1 MKNSSYKISIIIEK
15 DADGYYAYCPEL
27 QGCHS
32 QGDNFEEVNINIKE
46 AIELYLET
54 LTPQEAKQYL
64 SKEIYTTALEVCL
77 AETA

>member
-1 MKNSSYKISIIIEK
+1 VINNSYKISIIIEK
-15 DADGYYAYCPEL
+15 DSDGYYAYCPEL

-32 QGDNFEEVNINIKE
+32 QGDSFEEVNENIKE

-54 LTPQEAKQYL
+54 LTPQEARQHL

-77 AETA
+77 AQTA